1 MFIMSV
7 LQRRILRLREI
18 NVILKVKNKLKLG
31 LSESML
37 QFDIV
42 QCLLYRKHSLSII
55 SIITIIILL
64 YKY

>member
-42 QCLLYRKHSLSII
+42 QCLLHRKHSLSII